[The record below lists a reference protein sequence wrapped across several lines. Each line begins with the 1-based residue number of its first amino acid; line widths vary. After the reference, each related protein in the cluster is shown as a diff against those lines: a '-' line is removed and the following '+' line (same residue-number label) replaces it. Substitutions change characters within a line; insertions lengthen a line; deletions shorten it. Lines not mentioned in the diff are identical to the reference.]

1 MTINISETVRDT
13 DSQSATSIFRAELY
27 ALTLAIDVVRRNK
40 ENNFLIFSD
49 SMSSLQA
56 IDGFNIESDLVHKFL
71 KDYSVLTENGK
82 KMLFYVASLVMWESV
97 VMKKLTKLQSQL

>member
-1 MTINISETVRDT
+1 
-13 DSQSATSIFRAELY
+13 
-27 ALTLAIDVVRRNK
+27 
-40 ENNFLIFSD
+40 
-49 SMSSLQA
+49 MSSLQA